1 MCNYAY
7 KYENTSWEHEQKKNK
22 MRSQW
27 DIQLTSNTL
36 LSDDEMYKSYEFTIF
51 SSVSRW
57 TLIEL
62 DTKTEYLKNCEYCL
76 HIFFFLNFLRTNKL
90 HSALI
95 CCDYILRNRE
105 EMNSKMKLIL
115 HVFSCKSYSIY
126 MSYFKLLWNIGEELS
141 DLI

>member
-7 KYENTSWEHEQKKNK
+7 TYGNTSWEHEQKKNK
-22 MRSQW
+22 MWSQW

-62 DTKTEYLKNCEYCL
+62 DTNRVLKKNFCEYCL
-76 HIFFFLNFLRTNKL
+76 HIFLSSFLK
-90 HSALI
+90 
-95 CCDYILRNRE
+95 NR
-105 EMNSKMKLIL
+105 
-115 HVFSCKSYSIY
+115 
-126 MSYFKLLWNIGEELS
+126 
-141 DLI
+141 

>member
-7 KYENTSWEHEQKKNK
+7 TYGNTSWEHEQKKNK
-22 MRSQW
+22 MWSQW

-62 DTKTEYLKNCEYCL
+62 DTNRVLKKNFFVNIVYT
-76 HIFFFLNFLRTNKL
+76 FFFLHFLRTDKL
-90 HSALI
+90 HSVLI

-115 HVFSCKSYSIY
+115 HVFSCKH
-126 MSYFKLLWNIGEELS
+126 N
-141 DLI
+141 